1 MENIVVDMNELDK
14 GMDMTKKEYEARK
27 HSRDLPVILKDFL
40 NNSEDKLKKLQSDL
54 KTAKVLYLIIQT
66 FNNFR

>member
-14 GMDMTKKEYEARK
+14 GMEMTKKEYEARK
-27 HSRDLPVILKDFL
+27 NSRDSPVILKDFL

-54 KTAKVLYLIIQT
+54 KTAKVLYLI
-66 FNNFR
+66 N